1 MFWPRTLPRYWC
13 AARRRSAA
21 PPSRPHRRAPRYEPR
36 SPAQPL
42 LVGYACH
49 AHASEPNRGPP
60 NGPRERRDDLLRRV
74 AAAATQRRRSPSRP
88 RRRSAHPN
96 LPGRQIQNQ
105 RSRLDQ
111 STASLLTT
119 RSRSDGPNSRVPLRA
134 AFLLKRP
141 RSFLYSTRSPN
152 LFKNI
157 SFLVQNLAR
166 SPPDLSR
173 NRTRHPGPL
182 ILHSSP

>member
-1 MFWPRTLPRYWC
+1 MFWPRTPPRCWC
-13 AARRRSAA
+13 AARRRSTAT
-21 PPSRPHRRAPRYEPR
+21 PSRPHRRAPRYEPR

-49 AHASEPNRGPP
+49 AHASESNRGP
-60 NGPRERRDDLLRRV
+60 NGLREGWDDLLWRV
-74 AAAATQRRRSPSRP
+74 ATAATQRRRSPSRP

-96 LPGRQIQNQ
+96 LPGRQIWTQ

-111 STASLLTT
+111 LTASLLTT

-157 SFLVQNLAR
+157 SFLVQNLTP
-166 SPPDLSR
+166 SPLSFL
-173 NRTRHPGPL
+173 NIEPAVL
-182 ILHSSP
+182 AW